1 MGHKRCGGRSAWPLA
16 AGLLLATAGTA
27 HAQLNTPLTST
38 AHIVEWDLTLLPDDL
53 DANAAAVT
61 VDTRGEDHNQLW
73 FVTRKGFGVDDNVS
87 GQRIYRFSPPAS
99 LLKADAAW
107 TSWDL
112 RLDVNA
118 GGILR
123 VRPSHD
129 RRFVYVRSNSF
140 IQRIDTQSCQAGTTG
155 PACGR
160 VVWSFPA
167 DPTTLPPD
175 NINGI
180 PFVSDIAADDMN
192 RVFTTGSQ
200 NPAVFPQGYVQML
213 DPARPLAPD
222 PDHGGVPTLFVKRWV
237 DDQGAG
243 QCTASP
249 IGSEF
254 CNAGID
260 VHPSRQTLVY
270 FVETGADGHGFI
282 AELNIDARA
291 VTSDAYGRPV
301 SPIRRWS
308 LATLS
313 AATADNIFEPRM
325 LKIDRSGKVWVNTGS
340 GHIVSL
346 DPSTNR
352 MTKHRV
358 PGIAPTADSAANDL
372 WAVAPDDDVIGYT
385 AANLNK
391 VAMMFPKRAPV
402 VVTPAKSALRVVDF
416 PAQVDSDLAKRNSG
430 TVPGEA
436 KIAATR
442 VTSNTDG
449 LFIEGLVD
457 SEVPANG
464 AAASAP
470 SLQPLGITPNR
481 AKAEGSFFYT
491 VGATADVNSP
501 GSFSFAKRVAFIR
514 LPLKDKAKFA
524 RDDDD
529 ADDGFDRTRDARWHN
544 SEPNDS
550 DADGV
555 PDQYDTNATT
565 DNMTIA
571 DPAVVPAGS
580 SRDFSIPTTATTLAV
595 IAAVAADVPTA
606 TIAVDVYNALG
617 VLVSTSGPIVGT
629 GITTMPAPGAGTYK
643 VRVRNLGSAAVT
655 ATATMVVREPM
666 IQQ

>member
-1 MGHKRCGGRSAWPLA
+1 MGHNRWGRRSCWPLA
-16 AGLLLATAGTA
+16 AGLLLASAGTT

-87 GQRIYRFSPPAS
+87 GQRIYRFSPPPS
-99 LLKADAAW
+99 LLKGAANW

-140 IQRIDTQSCQAGTTG
+140 IQRIDTQSCQPGATG
-155 PACGR
+155 PACVR

-167 DPTTLPPD
+167 DPTTLPPE
-175 NINGI
+175 NISGV

-200 NPAVFPQGYVQML
+200 NPVAFPLGYVQML
-213 DPARPLAPD
+213 DPARPPAPD
-222 PDHGGVPTLFVKRWV
+222 PTQGGVLTFFVKRWV

-243 QCTASP
+243 QCAASAA
-249 IGSEF
+249 SEF

-260 VHPSRQTLVY
+260 VHPAEQTLVY
-270 FVETGADGHGFI
+270 FVETGTDGHGYI
-282 AELNIDARA
+282 AELNVDARA
-291 VTSDAYGRPV
+291 VTNDAYGRPV

-325 LKIDRSGKVWVNTGS
+325 LKIDRSGKIWINTGS

-346 DPSTNR
+346 DPNTSR

-358 PGIAPTADSAANDL
+358 PGVDSAADSAANDL

-391 VAMMFPKRAPV
+391 VAMMFPKRAPI

-416 PAQVDSDLAKRNSG
+416 PAQVDADRANTHTG
-430 TVPGEA
+430 TVPGQA

-442 VTSNTDG
+442 VTATADG
-449 LFIEGLVD
+449 LFIEGFVD

-464 AAASAP
+464 ATASAP

-481 AKAEGSFFYT
+481 GKAQGSFFYT
-491 VGATADVNSP
+491 VGATADVGSP

-529 ADDGFDRTRDARWHN
+529 TDDGFDRTKDARWHN
-544 SEPNDS
+544 AEPNDA

-555 PDQYDTNATT
+555 PDQYDTNASTENVTT
-565 DNMTIA
+565 P

-580 SRDFSIPTTATTLAV
+580 SRDFSVQTTATTVALV
-595 IAAVAADVPTA
+595 AAVVASASTA

-617 VLVSTSGPIVGT
+617 TLVSSSGPGVGAGVAT
-629 GITTMPAPGAGTYK
+629 LPTPGAGTYTI
-643 VRVRNLGSAAVT
+643 RVRNLGIAATT
-655 ATATMVVREPM
+655 ATATMVVREPL